1 MKKNG
6 SILLVVLTV
15 SFCTVS
21 AQQLPLYNQYISN
34 PYLINPAVAGSDGY
48 TSFFLTARN
57 QWLGF
62 NQAPSTQTFSAQT
75 RLLKRSFI
83 IKRTSPRKR
92 SVFKPSRSGRV
103 GLGGMVFNDRNG
115 LIRRTGFNASYAYHI
130 RMRETQLSFG
140 LRGDF
145 YQMRLDE
152 EGLTFRNPNEPLLG
166 TGLGRSLF
174 IPDATMGVYLMGYEY
189 YAGISVSQIFQSY
202 LKLGNQ
208 AFSNYRMLRHYYIM
222 GGYRFFINPD
232 FEIEPSVLVKTTE
245 QLLVQADLNVKFY
258 YLKNYWAGLT
268 LRSNMAFVA
277 MFGLKAD
284 KYYFGYSFDYSFTGI
299 SRRTYGSH
307 EIMIALK
314 LGDSARRY
322 RWIERY

>member
-1 MKKNG
+1 MKKAG
-6 SILLVVLTV
+6 IILILLTGFQVGIIR
-15 SFCTVS
+15 
-21 AQQLPLYNQYISN
+21 AQQLPLHNQYISN

-62 NQAPSTQTFSAQT
+62 NQAPATQTFSAQT

-83 IKRTSPRKR
+83 VKRTSPRKR

-103 GLGGMVFNDRNG
+103 GLAAMVFNDRNG
-115 LIRRTGFNASYAYHI
+115 LIRRTGFNAAYAYHI
-130 RMRETQLSFG
+130 RLRESQLSFG

-145 YQMRLDE
+145 YQLRLDE
-152 EGLTFRNPNEPLLG
+152 EGLIFHNPNEPLLG
-166 TGLGRSLF
+166 IGLDRSLF
-174 IPDATMGVYLMGYEY
+174 VPDATVGVFWSGYNY
-189 YAGISVSQIFQSY
+189 YSGLSVSQIFQSY
-202 LKLGNQ
+202 LKLGNRS
-208 AFSNYRMLRHYYIM
+208 FEDYKMLRHYYLF
-222 GGYRFFINPD
+222 GGYRFTINRD

-245 QLLVQADLNVKFY
+245 QWLMQADVNVKVY
-258 YLKNYWAGLT
+258 YLKNYWSGLT
-268 LRSNMAFVA
+268 IRSNLDFVA

-284 KYYFGYSFDYSFTGI
+284 RYYFGYSFDYSFRGI

-314 LGDSARRY
+314 LGDSARRF